1 MRSISEKKLKDLYR
15 KNHSKIET
23 SFMKEFFYGKCAAL
37 SDAICE
43 CKELQEPWMTLE
55 EFLKNPK
62 YEWCWIMLTNKQIH
76 MAYISYNDSE
86 NYVFYLNDFDRDES
100 YSLNEI
106 THVMPIHKPEPPR

>member
-1 MRSISEKKLKDLYR
+1 MEGISKEELIRLQSSILARDDEECANLKLLMLTVIIDQ
-15 KNHSKIET
+15 
-23 SFMKEFFYGKCAAL
+23 CQ
-37 SDAICE
+37 
-43 CKELQEPWMTLE
+43 ELQEPWMALE

-106 THVMPIHKPEPPR
+106 THVMPIHKPELPR

>member
-1 MRSISEKKLKDLYR
+1 MRGISEDELINIADQLCTNERLIIYDR
-15 KNHSKIET
+15 IV
-23 SFMKEFFYGKCAAL
+23 A
-37 SDAICE
+37 E
-43 CKELQEPWMTLE
+43 CRELQESWMTLE

-62 YEWCWIMLTNKQIH
+62 YEWHWIVLVNKQIH
-76 MAYISYNDSE
+76 MVYVSYNDSE

>member
-1 MRSISEKKLKDLYR
+1 MRGIREERLKAILHNQILTP
-15 KNHSKIET
+15 KT
-23 SFMKEFFYGKCAAL
+23 QSFVQYL
-37 SDAICE
+37 IDDE

-106 THVMPIHKPEPPR
+106 TLVMPIHKPELPR

>member
-1 MRSISEKKLKDLYR
+1 MRGIS
-15 KNHSKIET
+15 IET
-23 SFMKEFFYGKCAAL
+23 LARLRGVPNQDSVTIGTL
-37 SDAICE
+37 DWLINVH

-55 EFLKNPK
+55 EFLKKPK

-106 THVMPIHKPEPPR
+106 THVMPIHKPELPR